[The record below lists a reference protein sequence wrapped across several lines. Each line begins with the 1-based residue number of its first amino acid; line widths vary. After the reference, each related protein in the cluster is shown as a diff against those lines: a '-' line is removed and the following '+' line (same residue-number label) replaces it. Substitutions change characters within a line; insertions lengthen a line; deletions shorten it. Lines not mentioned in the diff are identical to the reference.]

1 MRPHLP
7 GIASLIFLLTAAV
20 AVTLLAPF
28 VQAAPETSAGAQYNC
43 GSHCDGNIQLASE
56 IVAYL
61 ANEPTPEIPQTKGKP
76 GASNIDLA
84 ALHAGVK
91 GYSCGNACGQIAP
104 DANLADEIAD
114 HLKLP
119 DSPLVASK
127 PLLKIAAAQTAPAQ
141 PADGRN
147 YVGQNICVGC
157 HTQENQNWA
166 HTVHAKVFGLNP
178 RNQLEQEGCEACH
191 GPGSVHVQTPES
203 PLSIIRFSKRSQN
216 PIAEQNGQCLACH
229 RGGQR
234 IFWQASVHESHD
246 LGCSD
251 CHNPMA
257 NFSLRGL
264 QARASINETCI
275 QCHTTQRAEFR
286 RRSHMPLLEG
296 KIGCTD
302 CHNPHGSTTPP
313 LLKANSVNETCYNCH
328 AEKRGPFLF
337 EHAPVRDNC
346 TNCHSPHGSNNE
358 KLLVVARP
366 ILCQQCHEQNGHL
379 TELMTRGGIPNG
391 PRPDPRVIGRACSN
405 CHTQIHGSN
414 SPSGSRFER

>member
-1 MRPHLP
+1 
-7 GIASLIFLLTAAV
+7 
-20 AVTLLAPF
+20 
-28 VQAAPETSAGAQYNC
+28 
-43 GSHCDGNIQLASE
+43 
-56 IVAYL
+56 
-61 ANEPTPEIPQTKGKP
+61 
-76 GASNIDLA
+76 
-84 ALHAGVK
+84 
-91 GYSCGNACGQIAP
+91 
-104 DANLADEIAD
+104 
-114 HLKLP
+114 
-119 DSPLVASK
+119 
-127 PLLKIAAAQTAPAQ
+127 
-141 PADGRN
+141 
-147 YVGQNICVGC
+147 
-157 HTQENQNWA
+157 
-166 HTVHAKVFGLNP
+166 
-178 RNQLEQEGCEACH
+178 
-191 GPGSVHVQTPES
+191 VQTPES
-203 PLSIIRFSKRSQN
+203 PLSIIRFSRRSQN

-257 NFSLRGL
+257 NFSARGL

-296 KIGCTD
+296 KVSCVD
-302 CHNPHGSTTPP
+302 CHNPHGSTTAP

-358 KLLVVARP
+358 KLLIVARP
-366 ILCQQCHEQNGHL
+366 ILCQQCHEQTGHL

-391 PRPDPRVIGRACSN
+391 PRPDPRLIGRACSN
-405 CHTQIHGSN
+405 CHSQIHGSN